1 MFMMSMSQ
9 ACLNHV
15 AWRVAGC
22 LERKAVSRADG
33 KIAFRD
39 VKNRYW
45 GDLLPPT
52 WFYDEFH

>member
-1 MFMMSMSQ
+1 MFMISMSQ

-15 AWRVAGC
+15 ARVAGC

-33 KIAFRD
+33 KVAFRD

-45 GDLLPPT
+45 GDLLPPAG
-52 WFYDEFH
+52 FYDEFY